1 MQHLKLYVIVV
12 TLSTEDDNNFLGK
25 LKSGFKRSI
34 IWNKYR
40 PEMINQTKTNY
51 LNYLIGPKF
60 NKVNRLFALLFENED
75 DRTFFS
81 NYYTPKVEIEH
92 FNLLVDRKSFFMCQ

>member
-51 LNYLIGPKF
+51 LNYLVGPKF
-60 NKVNRLFALLFENED
+60 NKVIDYLPYHL
-75 DRTFFS
+75 
-81 NYYTPKVEIEH
+81 KMKMIEH
-92 FNLLVDRKSFFMCQ
+92 LFQSIIHQKFK